1 MAMKTALIRWMVV
14 GMGAALAIP
23 GWAQPPV
30 PTLWQCRTFQLSI
43 PCDPTDLANQ
53 NWADPQNWSNGLPS
67 QPMQDVIIN
76 RTRGGSLVV
85 NYAQT
90 TPLGV
95 SFNVLDVYEVGI
107 RHFLGDNLS
116 TNFLLLRGGTA
127 GGSYW
132 LTNGSVNAG
141 VASIEA
147 GTISHP
153 SEFKHDGAGTV
164 TAGKLI
170 LGEHAGSTGNYIIT
184 LASNGTLD
192 VDGDTVIGQQG
203 EGYFGQSSGTH
214 ANHGTVIL
222 GQQAGSLGVYNLEG
236 GSLKADRSIIVGDQG
251 TGRLQVHGTNDPGH
265 TPGSLAASE
274 LILGSQ
280 AGSSGQ
286 VTLYELGSV
295 TTTSTSVGA
304 QGSGTFLQLNGTHT
318 TETLRIGSQTGG
330 LSSYTLSGGAL
341 NAVNAFVNARG
352 TLNYSGGTIT
362 LIRGPFDPNNPHAI
376 YEPGTLTVAPGGKV
390 NVSGTAASGLDFY
403 GVVDNQGSFKITG
416 TIIRWHD
423 KFINGGSYNTDPQK
437 SIFMDD
443 LQITSDG
450 YLVGGTGDVFEMHRG
465 FLNSST
471 QGGMWDTSLAEL
483 IFIGDENDHL
493 FGVSGDGS
501 SEVFAWSKIM
511 AGAGVHLSFFDST
524 PGMPGMVLWIDVLD
538 LADGLNAIV
547 LDPNEMLTIHFD
559 PNNAA
564 NAWLV
569 DLGYTGGVLTLG
581 STLPPGVPEPATL
594 ALLGLGLAGL
604 AAARRRRR

>member
-1 MAMKTALIRWMVV
+1 M
-14 GMGAALAIP
+14 
-23 GWAQPPV
+23 
-30 PTLWQCRTFQLSI
+30 
-43 PCDPTDLANQ
+43 
-53 NWADPQNWSNGLPS
+53 
-67 QPMQDVIIN
+67 
-76 RTRGGSLVV
+76 
-85 NYAQT
+85 
-90 TPLGV
+90 
-95 SFNVLDVYEVGI
+95 
-107 RHFLGDNLS
+107 
-116 TNFLLLRGGTA
+116 
-127 GGSYW
+127 
-132 LTNGSVNAG
+132 
-141 VASIEA
+141 
-147 GTISHP
+147 
-153 SEFKHDGAGTV
+153 
-164 TAGKLI
+164 
-170 LGEHAGSTGNYIIT
+170 
-184 LASNGTLD
+184 
-192 VDGDTVIGQQG
+192 
-203 EGYFGQSSGTH
+203 
-214 ANHGTVIL
+214 
-222 GQQAGSLGVYNLEG
+222 
-236 GSLKADRSIIVGDQG
+236 
-251 TGRLQVHGTNDPGH
+251 
-265 TPGSLAASE
+265 
-274 LILGSQ
+274 
-280 AGSSGQ
+280 
-286 VTLYELGSV
+286 
-295 TTTSTSVGA
+295 
-304 QGSGTFLQLNGTHT
+304 
-318 TETLRIGSQTGG
+318 
-330 LSSYTLSGGAL
+330 
-341 NAVNAFVNARG
+341 NAFVNARG

-362 LIRGPFDPNNPHAI
+362 LIRGPFDPNNPLAI